1 MKKALLLALGLM
13 MLVTAGCGSDTTV
26 AFVTP
31 SAPPS
36 IAALQFTQDRTT
48 LFVTGSVEFLAPD
61 VDLDVI
67 VITAINS
74 KGFAVSQTTTDLT
87 FFAGQTF
94 GIIPFAIDYAVFPSD
109 TYTFTVF
116 VTDLAGS
123 FSNQLVGT
131 FQVP

>member
-1 MKKALLLALGLM
+1 MKRILLLALGLM
-13 MLVTAGCGSDTTV
+13 MLVTAGCGSDGTD
-26 AFVTP
+26 AFFTP
-31 SAPPS
+31 LTPPS
-36 IAALQFTQDRTT
+36 ISALQFTQDRTN
-48 LFVTGSVEFLAPD
+48 LFIIGSVDFLAPD
-61 VDLDVI
+61 FALDLI

-74 KGFAVSQTTTDLT
+74 RGVAVSQTTTDLSAFRT
-87 FFAGQTF
+87 RALGT
-94 GIIPFAIDYAVFPSD
+94 IDFAIDYAVFLPD